1 MKNDRECFVK
11 SWLPINDFPL
21 PPGTNT
27 WLVGNGESKV
37 LIDTGEGFS
46 AEKYVKFLLET
57 VFPLTK
63 TKNISMVLLT
73 HGHGDHLGGVTTLL
87 KELKKLGQPPPKVYK
102 RQVLNGKYPSVG
114 FVCEHI
120 SDGQCFNA
128 SENSDTERI
137 EIKSVY
143 SAGHTDDHVAFT
155 LQVRQISSNA
165 GLCSGAHPQP
175 FIISHQVS
183 MESSQVK
190 LISSERLTQTSML
203 RNI

>member
-1 MKNDRECFVK
+1 
-11 SWLPINDFPL
+11 
-21 PPGTNT
+21 
-27 WLVGNGESKV
+27 V

-46 AEKYVKFLLET
+46 SQKYVKFLLET

-63 TKNISMVLLT
+63 TKNITLILLT
-73 HGHGDHLGGVTTLL
+73 HGHADHVGGVTTLL
-87 KELKKLGQPPPKVYK
+87 KELKKRGQPSPKVFK
-102 RQVLNGKYPSVG
+102 RRVLNGKYPPVG

-155 LQVRQISSNA
+155 LQVRSDRTLRFVRYSLLSQSPVSEVSTSVAFWEAISVNNNLYCHS
-165 GLCSGAHPQP
+165 
-175 FIISHQVS
+175 
-183 MESSQVK
+183 
-190 LISSERLTQTSML
+190 
-203 RNI
+203 